1 MLIRYNRICNT
12 YIRGGTELKKVM
24 LICLLFIIVLMSA
37 CTDDSS
43 VVSGDSAA
51 DQNEEKAGNGAD
63 KESKKEDLEKK
74 KEEANKKKE
83 SEEEKAAASVAKN
96 PEPRYTINQK
106 TWSVEPLNE
115 SVNEKV
121 VLLTFDDAPDNY
133 AVGMAK
139 TIKKL
144 DADAIFFVNGIY
156 LESPEGK
163 RALKKIHDMGF
174 LIGNHTYSHAYL
186 PDLSKEEQRKEIEK
200 VSEMVEEIIGEKP
213 KFFRAP
219 NGANTDF
226 TKKVADEQGMTLM
239 NWSYG
244 YDWHEEYSS
253 KAAITDIMLHTDLLG
268 SGSNLLMH
276 DREWT
281 SKALPDIVSGLR
293 DQGYEIVDPH
303 LIKTK

>member
-1 MLIRYNRICNT
+1 M
-12 YIRGGTELKKVM
+12 
-24 LICLLFIIVLMSA
+24 ICLMFAVTLMSA

-43 VVSGDSAA
+43 TVSGDSFSSNQ
-51 DQNEEKAGNGAD
+51 DEKVNNATE
-63 KESKKEDLEKK
+63 KETQKEDQEKK
-74 KEEANKKKE
+74 KEEAEKKKAK
-83 SEEEKAAASVAKN
+83 EKAAATAAKN
-96 PEPRYTINQK
+96 LEPKYKINQK
-106 TWSVEPLNE
+106 DWSVDPLNE

-121 VLLTFDDAPDNY
+121 VLLTFDDSPDEY
-133 AVGMAK
+133 AVDMAK
-139 TIKKL
+139 TLKEL

-156 LESPEGK
+156 LESSEGK
-163 RALKKIHDMGF
+163 QALKEIHDMGF

-186 PDLSKEEQRKEIEK
+186 PDLSKDEQRKEIVK

-219 NGANTDF
+219 NGANTDY
-226 TKKVADEQGMTLM
+226 TRKIADEQGMTLM

-244 YDWHEEYSS
+244 YDWHEKYSS
-253 KAAITDIMLHTDLLG
+253 KEAITDIMLHTNLLG

>member
-1 MLIRYNRICNT
+1 
-12 YIRGGTELKKVM
+12 
-24 LICLLFIIVLMSA
+24 MSA
-37 CTDDSS
+37 CTNSSSS
-43 VVSGDSAA
+43 VSGETTA
-51 DQNEEKAGNGAD
+51 DQEEKEDTNKAKETKKEEQEKKEAEKEKEIAEEKAR
-63 KESKKEDLEKK
+63 
-74 KEEANKKKE
+74 
-83 SEEEKAAASVAKN
+83 AAAIAKEN
-96 PEPRYTINQK
+96 AEPKYKINQNN
-106 TWSVEPLNE
+106 WSVDPLNE

-133 AVGMAK
+133 AVDMAK
-139 TIKKL
+139 TLKKL
-144 DADAIFFVNGIY
+144 DVDAIFFVNGIY

-163 RALKKIHDMGF
+163 EALKKIYDMGF

-186 PDLSKEEQRKEIEK
+186 PELSKEEQRKEIEK

-226 TKKVADEQGMTLM
+226 TKEIADEQGMILM

-253 KAAITDIMLHTDLLG
+253 KAAITDIMLHTNLLG

-303 LIKTK
+303 LIETK